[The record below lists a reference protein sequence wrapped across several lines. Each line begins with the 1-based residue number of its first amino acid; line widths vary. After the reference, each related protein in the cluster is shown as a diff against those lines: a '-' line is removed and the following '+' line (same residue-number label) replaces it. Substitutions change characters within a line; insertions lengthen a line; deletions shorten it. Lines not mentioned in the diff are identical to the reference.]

1 MNLPA
6 ARHGQRFAPRA
17 LIVDPDPQTRELHAA
32 ILTRVVP
39 DIDQAQDGREALAKA
54 IAHPPSFVITETRL
68 PFISG
73 YTLCSLLRAEPLT
86 SDAAI
91 VIVTGADELA
101 DAGQARSSGADSV
114 LTKPCPP
121 SVLLQAIASGRNRLS
136 DSSDAPPARDTQSP
150 SEHVRRTLV
159 RAHQRFETT
168 TPQLPVPCLRCPTC
182 DQVLQY
188 VRSHIGGVNA
198 RQSEQWDYYACP
210 SHCGSFEYRQR
221 TRKLRL
227 VV

>member
-114 LTKPCPP
+114 LTKPVPAERT
-121 SVLLQAIASGRNRLS
+121 SRGNRQRAESFIRL
-136 DSSDAPPARDTQSP
+136 
-150 SEHVRRTLV
+150 VRRAAGARCAVTLGARPAHP
-159 RAHQRFETT
+159 RARSPALRDDHAATAR
-168 TPQLPVPCLRCPTC
+168 PVPALPNLRPSAAIR
-182 DQVLQY
+182 QEPHR
-188 VRSHIGGVNA
+188 RSERPSIGAVGL
-198 RQSEQWDYYACP
+198 
-210 SHCGSFEYRQR
+210 
-221 TRKLRL
+221 LRL
-227 VV
+227 PEPLRLI